1 MRKNASL
8 DDAAT
13 AGPSPDSNGTAQP
26 VADPLVRMGGVM
38 LASIAEEQSELLRF
52 IGSRLVKTADALGQ
66 LATCRTPIEVMQLQ
80 LQIGSDTAADCLA
93 EAQRVIGVMEK
104 AASGNLALLP

>member
-1 MRKNASL
+1 MRKNASPN
-8 DDAAT
+8 DSAA
-13 AGPSPDSNGTAQP
+13 AVPGADQNGHAQP
-26 VADPLVRMGGVM
+26 SIDPFFRMGGAL
-38 LASIAEEQSELLRF
+38 LAGIAEEQSELLRF

-66 LATCRTPIEVMQLQ
+66 LATCTTPLEVLQLQ
-80 LQIGSDTAADCLA
+80 LQIGSDMAADCLA